1 MGDSAPASRISVHQ
15 ALGGGLV
22 ADVLLWRK
30 WCGGVVI
37 LASATTFWCLFELA
51 GYSAVSFVAN
61 VLLLLVVIL
70 FFWAK
75 SASLLNRPLPP
86 LPNLEISEKNAGKI
100 AKELQVWVNY
110 ALSVAHDITLGRN
123 LKLFLKVAVGLWFVS
138 FIGSFFNLLTFVY
151 IGIVLSL
158 SVPMLYDKYQHHI
171 NEKIA
176 KRRCSRVFRRLSVN
190 RDIGLGFHGVKR
202 LIPFCSDFISFHL
215 PSEL

>member
-1 MGDSAPASRISVHQ
+1 MGDSAPTSRISVHQ
-15 ALGGGLV
+15 ALGAGLV

-37 LASATTFWCLFELA
+37 LASATAFWCLFELA
-51 GYSAVSFVAN
+51 TYSIVSFVAN

-86 LPNLEISEKNAGKI
+86 LPNLEISERNAGKI

-110 ALSVAHDITLGRN
+110 ALSIAHDITLGQD
-123 LKLFLKVAVGLWFVS
+123 LKLFLKVTVGLWFVS
-138 FIGSFFNLLTFVY
+138 YIGSFFNFLTFIY

-158 SVPMLYDKYQHHI
+158 SVPMLYDKYQHHVD
-171 NEKIA
+171 EK
-176 KRRCSRVFRRLSVN
+176 LSVTHKIMQAQYRKIDETVLRKLPLPAN
-190 RDIGLGFHGVKR
+190 RVKKMQ
-202 LIPFCSDFISFHL
+202 
-215 PSEL
+215 

>member
-1 MGDSAPASRISVHQ
+1 MGDSVPTSRISVHQ
-15 ALGGGLV
+15 ALGGGLA

-37 LASATTFWCLFELA
+37 LASATAFWCLFEFA
-51 GYSAVSFVAN
+51 GYSIVSFVAN

-70 FFWAK
+70 FSWAK

-86 LPNLEISEKNAGKI
+86 LPNLEISERSAVKI

-110 ALSVAHDITLGRN
+110 ALSIAHDITLDRN
-123 LKLFLKVAVGLWFVS
+123 FKLFLKIAVVLWFVS
-138 FIGSFFNLLTFVY
+138 YIGSFFNFLTFVY

-171 NEKIA
+171 DEK
-176 KRRCSRVFRRLSVN
+176 LSVTHKTMQAKY
-190 RDIGLGFHGVKR
+190 RKIDETVLRK
-202 LIPFCSDFISFHL
+202 L
-215 PSEL
+215 PSLSNKVKKMQ